1 MNNTSTFTLKN
12 FLQGITL
19 FFVSILV
26 SFLLLNI
33 SPFSGITIIPEQ
45 ALAGGGG
52 GGGGCFIAGTQVQ
65 LSDGTTKAIE
75 GVVEGDVV
83 VGRDGSLNTVID
95 TFTPLLGSRSLYSI
109 NGSDAFVTGG
119 HPFLDVNGIWRA
131 IDVAE
136 AAKENPQLTVEP
148 LTVGNTVVTTTGT
161 VLITD
166 ITASIHDATTQLYN
180 FHTNNTNTFIADSY
194 VVHNKGGGGGGGG
207 AGGST
212 GDAGGGIGGFGD
224 GKSGGDVGDYTFDFD
239 IPTPTDTTPPDTTPD
254 DPTPTDTT
262 PPLSCSN
269 PGGGGGGSSD
279 SDGDGDPSTC
289 TVGEVSSI
297 LMAATDPQGDQ
308 IRYLVDW
315 NADGV
320 VDEYVPA
327 SGYIDSGTPTL
338 ASRTFTTEGTKLV
351 RFRAEDPQGSISAW
365 SSDVVFVC
373 TDNSILEVPSVSVAS
388 GAQCIPE
395 VAQDVSIVATHPSGG
410 NVYYE
415 LDADRNGTADLR
427 LPASGYVSSGVTQT
441 TQYIFERGA
450 YSFAVRAG
458 GQDGLVSEWSTITGS
473 CGVDAGVCPSCS
485 GGTPSVSITAQ
496 PPLVS
501 PGQTSQINWDI
512 AGLDTIQTCSI
523 IGSNGDTLAWDVI
536 SSVSSYTTSAIT
548 EQTTYTMSCTFSDVG
563 VIDDTVFVFLVP
575 AWQEF

>member
-1 MNNTSTFTLKN
+1 MKYNLISIKNT
-12 FLQGITL
+12 
-19 FFVSILV
+19 LV
-26 SFLLLNI
+26 YVLAIIVAVLLI
-33 SPFSGITIIPEQ
+33 SLGGFQTSGITIIPEQ

-224 GKSGGDVGDYTFDFD
+224 GKSGGGTGGDYTLDLPVSDQPPTVPTLD
-239 IPTPTDTTPPDTTPD
+239 IQ
-254 DPTPTDTT
+254 
-262 PPLSCSN
+262 S
-269 PGGGGGGSSD
+269 
-279 SDGDGDPSTC
+279 STC
-289 TVGEVSSI
+289 VIGASAPSI
-297 LMAATDPQGDQ
+297 IVTASDPQNYN
-308 IRYLVDW
+308 IRYQIDKG
-315 NADGV
+315 ADGTI
-320 VDEYVPA
+320 DQYVPA
-327 SGYIDSGTPTL
+327 SGY
-338 ASRTFTTEGTKLV
+338 
-351 RFRAEDPQGSISAW
+351 
-365 SSDVVFVC
+365 
-373 TDNSILEVPSVSVAS
+373 VAS
-388 GAQCIPE
+388 GSSQQISVIYANAGAQTVRVRAEAEPVVVTTSNTYSVGADCNGGHCWNNDSTADKICE
-395 VAQDVSIVATHPSGG
+395 LNGYDYADTYDTTTSLVTSRFCSWATSSGG
-410 NVYYE
+410 WWSCDGSCSSCGV
-415 LDADRNGTADLR
+415 AIGQ
-427 LPASGYVSSGVTQT
+427 VSCANTDTTTTTVTT
-441 TQYIFERGA
+441 EP
-450 YSFAVRAG
+450 
-458 GQDGLVSEWSTITGS
+458 GLLSEWS
-473 CGVDAGVCPSCS
+473 
-485 GGTPSVSITAQ
+485 
-496 PPLVS
+496 
-501 PGQTSQINWDI
+501 
-512 AGLDTIQTCSI
+512 
-523 IGSNGDTLAWDVI
+523 DTL
-536 SSVSSYTTSAIT
+536 
-548 EQTTYTMSCTFSDVG
+548 TFSCEG
-563 VIDDTVFVFLVP
+563 EAPPVIIE
-575 AWQEF
+575 ACAY